1 MLIKNALIRNS
12 TFNLAGYVIPT
23 LIAIPALGFIARA
36 LGPELFG
43 IYTLAM
49 ALVGYASIF
58 DFGLTRAIIREIA
71 LYKDDQHEKNRI
83 ISTSTLFLAGISVF
97 LSLLIYFKIDT
108 VIAFINVSDSYKVDA
123 KHALEILLFAIPLF
137 ILNQLWVSILEGEE
151 KFGVLNIQ
159 KTISNT
165 FIVGLPAVLVYY
177 NVSLVSAVSGL
188 IAGRFISFV
197 ISFLVLRKDIVAAGL
212 AFHPK
217 VFKRLVYFGGW
228 MTVSNI
234 ISPMMVYF
242 DRFIISYILGAK
254 NVGYYTAP
262 AEIISRMSIVPT
274 SISRAVF
281 PRLSGLSD
289 IAKFKKEL
297 KFSYLIMALICIPL
311 VAFCLIFSGKIMYYW
326 LGPQYF
332 IKSSEIFFILLTGF
346 LFNSLA
352 QIPFSAIQSLGKS
365 KITAL
370 LHCAEVIPYF
380 LVLYA
385 LTSHYGLIGTAYAWS
400 IRVIIDFF
408 ALFFISA
415 MLNKRH

>member
-1 MLIKNALIRNS
+1 M
-12 TFNLAGYVIPT
+12 
-23 LIAIPALGFIARA
+23 
-36 LGPELFG
+36 
-43 IYTLAM
+43 
-49 ALVGYASIF
+49 
-58 DFGLTRAIIREIA
+58 
-71 LYKDDQHEKNRI
+71 
-83 ISTSTLFLAGISVF
+83 
-97 LSLLIYFKIDT
+97 
-108 VIAFINVSDSYKVDA
+108 
-123 KHALEILLFAIPLF
+123 
-137 ILNQLWVSILEGEE
+137 
-151 KFGVLNIQ
+151 
-159 KTISNT
+159 TI
-165 FIVGLPAVLVYY
+165 
-177 NVSLVSAVSGL
+177 
-188 IAGRFISFV
+188 
-197 ISFLVLRKDIVAAGL
+197 
-212 AFHPK
+212 
-217 VFKRLVYFGGW
+217 
-228 MTVSNI
+228 SNI

-297 KFSYLIMALICIPL
+297 KFSYLIMALICVPL

-415 MLNKRH
+415 MLNKRD

>member
-1 MLIKNALIRNS
+1 MLTKNALIRNS

-23 LIAIPALGFIARA
+23 LVAIPALGFMARV

-49 ALVGYASIF
+49 ALVGYASVF

-71 LYKDDQHEKNRI
+71 VYRDDPVEKNRI
-83 ISTSTLFLAGISVF
+83 ISTSTFFLTGISIIVAV
-97 LSLLIYFKIDT
+97 LIYANIDS
-108 VIAFINVSDSYKVDA
+108 IINFINITSSNDIDVTNSLK
-123 KHALEILLFAIPLF
+123 ILSFAIPLF
-137 ILNQLWVSILEGEE
+137 LINQLWVSILEGEE
-151 KFGVLNIQ
+151 KFGLLNIQ
-159 KTISNT
+159 KAIANT
-165 FIVGLPAVLVYY
+165 FIVGLPALFVYFNASLVY
-177 NVSLVSAVSGL
+177 AVIGL
-188 IAGRFISFV
+188 IIGRLISLLISF
-197 ISFLVLRKDIVAAGL
+197 FVLKKEIFSSGITFYSD
-212 AFHPK
+212 

-242 DRFIISYILGAK
+242 DRFIISNILGAK
-254 NVGYYTAP
+254 NVGFYTAP

-281 PRLSGLSD
+281 PRLSSLSNID
-289 IAKFKKEL
+289 KFNKEL
-297 KFSYLIMALICIPL
+297 RFSYIIMFLICTPL
-311 VAFCLIFSGKIMYYW
+311 VGFFMFFSGDIMYYW
-326 LGPQYF
+326 LGEQYYT
-332 IKSSEIFFILLTGF
+332 KSSGIFFVLLIGYF
-346 LFNSLA
+346 FNSLA

-370 LHCAEVIPYF
+370 LHCAEIIPY
-380 LVLYA
+380 LVILFF

-408 ALFFISA
+408 SLYFISA
-415 MLNKRH
+415 WLNKA